1 MTHRTRPHR
10 TLRRSLQAGC
20 LLIALSACATTAP
33 ARRNVDLLIVGGT
46 VYDGESVEPQRLD
59 VAIRGDRIVAVGPAL
74 ERRYRATRRI
84 DADGQVV
91 APGFI
96 DAHAHPATYVRAD
109 DPGTRRNA
117 PWLYQGVT
125 TLMIGVDGG
134 GSPDV
139 QAEREWFARHG
150 VGTNLAPYVGFGP
163 VRRSVLGEAD
173 RAPDAAELEAMRAL
187 VDKAMCEG
195 AFGFSTGL
203 FYAPQSFS
211 RTAEVVALAREA
223 GRHGGIYDT
232 HQRDESS
239 YSLGLLD
246 STREAIEIG
255 RRAGLP
261 VHIAH
266 IKALGV
272 DVHGEAAELVS
283 IVESAR
289 AEGIR
294 VTADQYPWLAS
305 GTNLKSA
312 LLPRWALDGG
322 RPAMLAR
329 LRDPALR
336 ARIVAEM
343 ADNLRRRGGAGS
355 LLLTAAGHPWT
366 GQRLDAV
373 ARGWGIDPIAAAL
386 RIVEGDERPPGVRSA
401 GSVASFNMD
410 EDDIRLLMRQP
421 WVITSSDGS
430 DGHPRQYATFPKK
443 YDTYVRQQKVLTLG
457 EFIHRSTGLSARTLG
472 LEQRG
477 VLRPGHFADVVVFDP
492 DTYAPRADYLRP
504 REPSRGVVHLL
515 VNGQPAIAD
524 GELGDVLAGRLLAHT
539 STAGGCR

>member
-1 MTHRTRPHR
+1 M
-10 TLRRSLQAGC
+10 
-20 LLIALSACATTAP
+20 
-33 ARRNVDLLIVGGT
+33 
-46 VYDGESVEPQRLD
+46 YDGDSVEPQRVD
-59 VAIRGDRIVAVGPAL
+59 VAIHGERIVAVGPAL
-74 ERRYRATRRI
+74 DRRYRATRRI
-84 DADGQVV
+84 DANGQVV

-96 DAHAHPATYVRAD
+96 DAHAHPATYIRAD
-109 DPGTRRNA
+109 DPGVRRNL

-134 GSPDV
+134 GSADV

-150 VGTNLAPYVGFGP
+150 VGTNLAAYVGFGP
-163 VRRSVLGEAD
+163 VRRAVLGEDD
-173 RAPDAAELEAMRAL
+173 RAPDAAELQAMRGL
-187 VDKAMCEG
+187 VARAMCEG

-203 FYAPQSFS
+203 FYAPQSFA
-211 RTAEVVALAREA
+211 RTDEVVALAREA

-272 DVHGEAAELVS
+272 DVHGEAAGLVS
-283 IVESAR
+283 LIESAR
-289 AEGIR
+289 AQGIR
-294 VTADQYPWLAS
+294 VSADQYPWLAS

-322 RPAMLAR
+322 RPAMLER
-329 LRDPALR
+329 LRDPLLR
-336 ARIVAEM
+336 ARIVSEM

-366 GQRLDAV
+366 GQRLDAI
-373 ARGWGIDPIAAAL
+373 ARGWGIDPVAAAL

-410 EDDIRLLMRQP
+410 EDDVRLLMRQP

-443 YDTYVRQQKVLTLG
+443 YDTYVRQQGVLTLG
-457 EFIHRSTGLSARTLG
+457 EFIHRSTGLSAQTLG

-477 VLRPGHFADVVVFDP
+477 RLRPGHFADVVVFDP
-492 DTYAPRADYLRP
+492 DTYAPRADYLHP
-504 REPSRGVVHLL
+504 RERSRGIAQLL
-515 VNGQPAIAD
+515 VNGQFAIAD
-524 GELGDVLAGRLLAHT
+524 GEATDVLAGRMLAHAPP
-539 STAGGCR
+539 AGSCQ